1 MPFPEKLL
9 ISNEKLILDLRPH
22 PVALALPTL
31 ATVRGTRRDVLAQ
44 RQDRPRLAVVAAV
57 RGRVRDLPAA
67 QAGRLAHVE
76 LRGHDR
82 PGRSTG
88 RACIAKRSME
98 IPLEAINDVRF
109 EQGIFDRMVGA
120 GTLVIQSASEAGR
133 QVFDDIRHPEDV
145 QKTIYEQGEANKKRM
160 YHGDAAAPAARRPP
174 HPRAAGRTGDAARG
188 AVHHDRARAPRQA
201 PRRRRPDRR
210 GVPGAEGEDPRPGL
224 SGRPARY
231 DAADDRRR
239 RPHLLLD
246 PRHGPGP
253 RVLHRSRRLPAAAP

>member
-31 ATVRGTRRDVLAQ
+31 ATVVGLVAVFWLSAKTGLDPLWWLLFAVGFVIYPLRKLINWLTSNFAVTTDRVIH
-44 RQDRPRLAVVAAV
+44 RQGL
-57 RGRVRDLPAA
+57 
-67 QAGRLAHVE
+67 
-76 LRGHDR
+76 
-82 PGRSTG
+82 
-88 RACIAKRSME
+88 IAKRSME

-160 YHGDAAAPAARRPP
+160 YHGDAAAQTAGAPSGGPTAPVTPP
-174 HPRAAGRTGDAARG
+174 IAPSTTTELERLGKLRADGILTEEEF
-188 AVHHDRARAPRQA
+188 QA
-201 PRRRRPDRR
+201 QKAKIL
-210 GVPGAEGEDPRPGL
+210 GQG
-224 SGRPARY
+224 
-231 DAADDRRR
+231 
-239 RPHLLLD
+239 
-246 PRHGPGP
+246 
-253 RVLHRSRRLPAAAP
+253 